1 MWIKKEASIMRKA
14 LMTLT
19 AIAALAGAGLVS
31 KADAAPTR
39 IEGAT
44 VQTVQYYG
52 GGHERWR
59 EHEWRRHERRR
70 AWHHWHH
77 WHRGW

>member
-1 MWIKKEASIMRKA
+1 MRNA

-19 AIAALAGAGLVS
+19 ALAALGGAGLVS
-31 KADAAPTR
+31 KAEAAPAR

-52 GGHERWR
+52 GYHEHGR
-59 EHEWRRHERRR
+59 EHEWRRHERWRE
-70 AWHHWHH
+70 WHH
-77 WHRGW
+77 WHRWHRGW